1 MRFSAIVL
9 AILLVAAPVFA
20 ADVDGKWV
28 GSVAGPG
35 GEIPVSFTFKADGD
49 KLTGS
54 TASPDGME
62 IAIKDG
68 KVEGS
73 NITFVV
79 ALDFGGMPFTINYK
93 GVVAPEQIKLSA
105 DIFGQ
110 VLEVLLKKDAPK
122 K

>member
-1 MRFSAIVL
+1 MRFVSTLMMVL
-9 AILLVAAPVFA
+9 LLAVPALA

-28 GSVAGPG
+28 GVVASPG

-54 TASPDGME
+54 TSSPDGME

-68 KVEGS
+68 KIEGS

-79 ALDFGGMPFTINYK
+79 ALDFGGMPFVMNYK
-93 GVVAPEQIKLSA
+93 GVVSPEQIKLTA

-110 VLEVLLKKDAPK
+110 ALEMVVKKDAPK